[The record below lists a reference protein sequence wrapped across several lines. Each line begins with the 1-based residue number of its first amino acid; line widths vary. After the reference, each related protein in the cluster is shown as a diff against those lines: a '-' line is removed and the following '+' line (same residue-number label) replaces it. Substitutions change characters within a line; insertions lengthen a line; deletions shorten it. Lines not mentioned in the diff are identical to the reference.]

1 MDIAA
6 MHTVQ
11 YPVQRNGNTGGDATM
26 KAVAFSTFRKNL
38 RSCLDQVRDDAEPL
52 LVTSKDPSANV
63 VVINAVEYDNLI
75 ENLSI
80 QTNGYLMSKLL
91 RGRKAIDEQKT
102 CSHALAVENA
112 ADVD

>member
-1 MDIAA
+1 MDITA
-6 MHTVQ
+6 MRTVQ
-11 YPVQRNGNTGGDATM
+11 YPVQCNDNAGEDATM

-38 RSCLDQVRDDAEPL
+38 RSCLNQVRDDAEPL

-63 VVINAVEYDNLI
+63 VVLNANEYDNLI

-80 QTNGYLMSKLL
+80 QSNEYLMSKLL

-112 ADVD
+112 ADMD